1 MKKMFK
7 VEHELVID
15 LDELGYM
22 DEEDEHVDTNITVID
37 DSAVNIG
44 EYFDLLNIVNQ
55 QILLNNSENTLVDS
69 QSLKSRSIK
78 DDIFKGCLKALEQ
91 TVKDIPSKV
100 RGLPLHGFVFTDDD
114 ILEAAKEYVKQEK
127 LKIKSDEGATK
138 VTTYSCSFNGDCDY
152 TSEEKHVVTR
162 HVMESHTKKGAFMC
176 KDCGKRSTVKTE
188 HRGILEESM
197 WIKRLNV

>member
-1 MKKMFK
+1 MGVGLPGEGVEWRGDKLIIIMDGYTRREVEELVSEAYANIEDVIYKLETERGDVKEMVK

-55 QILLNNSENTLVDS
+55 QILLNNSETTLVDS
-69 QSLKSRSIK
+69 QSLKSRSIN

-91 TVKDIPSKV
+91 TVNDIPSKV
-100 RGLPLHGFVFTDDD
+100 RGLPLHFITDDA
-114 ILEAAKEYVKQEK
+114 ILEAAKE
-127 LKIKSDEGATK
+127 
-138 VTTYSCSFNGDCDY
+138 
-152 TSEEKHVVTR
+152 
-162 HVMESHTKKGAFMC
+162 
-176 KDCGKRSTVKTE
+176 
-188 HRGILEESM
+188 
-197 WIKRLNV
+197 